1 MNAKNELGNMDI
13 EALEA
18 LYQKYKESPENV
30 EESFRFFFQGF
41 DLATAHYPARHE
53 AVKELNGHS
62 PKEIAVM
69 RLINGYRRRGH
80 LFTKTNP
87 VRTRRSYSPTLA
99 IENFDLSESDLD
111 TLFEAGKE
119 IGLGRSTL
127 RNIIA
132 HLEETYCK
140 SIGVEYRYM
149 TKPEI
154 VQWLQVKMESSRN
167 SAIFPKEA
175 KLRILDRLIEASG
188 FEDYLHK
195 KFVGQKRFSLE
206 GSE

>member
-1 MNAKNELGNMDI
+1 MDI
-13 EALEA
+13 EALEG
-18 LYQKYKESPENV
+18 LYQKYKESPESV
-30 EESFRFFFQGF
+30 DESFRFFFQGF
-41 DLATAHYPARHE
+41 DLATAHYPVKPA
-53 AVKELNGHS
+53 AVSGQNGHFI
-62 PKEIAVM
+62 KEIAVI

-111 TLFEAGKE
+111 TVFDAGIE
-119 IGLGRSTL
+119 VGLGRTTL
-127 RNIIA
+127 RNIIS

-154 VQWLQVKMESSRN
+154 VQWLQV
-167 SAIFPKEA
+167 
-175 KLRILDRLIEASG
+175 
-188 FEDYLHK
+188 
-195 KFVGQKRFSLE
+195 
-206 GSE
+206 